1 MMRILLRICLLG
13 LAILCVSGAANAQVV
28 ALGAS
33 NTAGKGVSSQDAYPA
48 QLRGLL
54 KARGYAVTVSNAG
67 TSGDTTQGM
76 LARLDSAV
84 PQGTRVLILQPGGND
99 RRKGVASVVPQIMAK
114 LQARGIKVVMLENA
128 MLHAIPAEMH
138 QPDGVHLTP
147 AGYRLLAQRI
157 LPRVMAALGSRR
169 G

>member
-13 LAILCVSGAANAQVV
+13 LAILSVSGAANAQVV

-33 NTAGKGVSSQDAYPA
+33 TTAGQGVSSQDAYPA
-48 QLRGLL
+48 QLQGLL
-54 KARGYAVTVSNAG
+54 KARGFAVTVSNAG
-67 TSGDTTQGM
+67 ISGDTTQGM

-99 RRKGVASVVPQIMAK
+99 RRKGVASVVPQVVAK

-128 MLHAIPAEMH
+128 MLHAIPREMH

>member
-1 MMRILLRICLLG
+1 MRSLLRIWFLG
-13 LAILCVSGAANAQVV
+13 LTILFASSAANAQVV

-33 NTAGKGVSSQDAYPA
+33 NTAGKGVSSGDAYPA
-48 QLRGLL
+48 QLERLL

-67 TSGDTTQGM
+67 ISGDTTQGM
-76 LARLDSAV
+76 LARLDSAA

-99 RRKGVASVVPQIMAK
+99 RRKGVASVVPQIMAR
-114 LQARGIKVVMLENA
+114 LQARGMKIVMLENA
-128 MLHAIPAEMH
+128 MLHAIPSEMH
-138 QPDGVHLTP
+138 QPDGVHLIP
-147 AGYRLLAQRI
+147 AGYHLLAERI